1 MFELFQ
7 RSAEW
12 WLIGLFSVLLVG
24 PVAFYLTGPWTF
36 RRDEILQGI
45 SASAADRYFRTF
57 YSEIGKAA
65 RAAPTFARFYSNR
78 FGRQRY
84 VIPTVVMLA
93 TGITSATWTTASI
106 LVWTGLR
113 PAVTGVLDRTSAA
126 ALSGAY
132 LWVIADLIARWKSRD
147 LSPSDLWWS
156 TWRIV
161 LAVPLAFAISAMLN
175 PTVAV
180 PVAFLLGAFPTRSIS
195 TLARRFAR
203 RALNL
208 GADVD
213 EKSESELEKLQGID
227 TRIAERFADEGITTV
242 VQLAYVDPVE
252 LTMRCS
258 SLSFSFVIDCSS
270 QALAWLYFGD
280 DLAKLRS
287 YSLRGAQEIASLVEE
302 LDGENEQERAV
313 ARDTLKSAAGVVG
326 VNAVAF
332 ERSLR
337 EIAADPY
344 TDFICA
350 VWAVTDSSATTA
362 QDLVH
367 T

>member
-1 MFELFQ
+1 MFDLFN

-12 WLIGLFSVLLVG
+12 WLIGLFSGLLIG

-36 RRDEILQGI
+36 RRAEILQGL
-45 SASAADRYFRTF
+45 SASAAARYFRTF
-57 YSEIGKAA
+57 YPELSNGSSS
-65 RAAPTFARFYSNR
+65 FAKFYADR
-78 FGRQRY
+78 FGRRRY
-84 VIPTVVMLA
+84 VLPTMMLLA
-93 TGITSATWTTASI
+93 TGVTAATWTTASI
-106 LVWTGLR
+106 LVWTELR
-113 PAVTGVLDRTSAA
+113 PAAAGVLDPPSTA

-132 LWVIADLIARWKSRD
+132 LWVVADLMARWRFRD
-147 LSPSDLWWS
+147 LSPADLWWS
-156 TWRIV
+156 AWRIV

-208 GADVD
+208 GADID
-213 EKSESELEKLQGID
+213 EKSESELEKLQGVD
-227 TRIAERFADEGITTV
+227 TRIAERFADEGVTTI
-242 VQLAYVDPVE
+242 VQLAYSDPVE

-258 SLSFSFVIDCSS
+258 SFAFSFVIDCCS

-280 DLAKLRS
+280 DLGKLRT
-287 YSLRGAQEIASLVEE
+287 YSLRGAQEISSLVDE
-302 LDGENEQERAV
+302 LDGENEEERTL
-313 ARDTLKSAAGVVG
+313 ARKTLEESAAVVG

-350 VWAVTDSSATTA
+350 VWAATD
-362 QDLVH
+362 
-367 T
+367 